1 MEVLLANSYTMTF
14 IGTVMI
20 GVLMFAVSLVVFL
33 VLAGVGSSIHG
44 LVLLSRKVFT
54 SVFSF
59 AELASLQPAAA
70 SRSSDTP
77 VDPVRPAVVD
87 AVTLK
92 SPASPA
98 PQILPLNA
106 MANHGS

>member
-54 SVFSF
+54 S
-59 AELASLQPAAA
+59 
-70 SRSSDTP
+70 DTP

-92 SPASPA
+92 SPASTE